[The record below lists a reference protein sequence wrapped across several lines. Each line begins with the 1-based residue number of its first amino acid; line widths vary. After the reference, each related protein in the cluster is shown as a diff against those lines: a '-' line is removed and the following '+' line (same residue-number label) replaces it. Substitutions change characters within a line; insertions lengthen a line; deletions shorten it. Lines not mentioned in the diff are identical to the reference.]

1 MNKIKLSLLAIAI
14 CASPFMS
21 KADETPIPKTTQT
34 FDLALG
40 AGSGMM
46 TGALS
51 WNRTHG
57 IIASNKLRLGY
68 GLRFSGMSGSN
79 QYFSTAPASLTS
91 SPEKIDSI
99 SIASPLNLALNAS
112 IHIEY
117 MVNSKLKAG
126 FNIDAVGFGFGS
138 KSSVDFVSRN
148 NDGSLPNTLDANP
161 NTLNLLL
168 IGDNDLGFLKSEFF
182 VGYALKN
189 NLWIRAGMDMTF
201 AEYTTVQTLTN
212 DNDRFRIK
220 PVMFFAG
227 ISYNPFK

>member
-1 MNKIKLSLLAIAI
+1 MAIAL
-14 CASPFMS
+14 CASPFLS
-21 KADETPIPKTTQT
+21 KADENPVPKTSQT

-57 IIASNKLRLGY
+57 IFAANKFRLGY

-79 QYFSTAPASLTS
+79 QFFSTAPASLTS

-99 SIASPLNLALNAS
+99 SIASPMNLALNAS

-117 MVNSKLKAG
+117 MFTPKFKAG
-126 FNIDAVGFGFGS
+126 FNIDAVGIGFGS
-138 KSSVDFVSRN
+138 KSSVDFISRN
-148 NDGSLPNTLDANP
+148 NDGTYPTTLDANP

-168 IGDNDLGFLKSEFF
+168 VGDNDLGYLKSEFY
-182 VGYALKN
+182 VGYAIKN

-201 AEYTTVQTLTN
+201 AEYTTAQKLTN

-227 ISYNPFK
+227 ISFNPFQ

>member
-1 MNKIKLSLLAIAI
+1 MKTIKLSLMAIAL
-14 CASPFMS
+14 CAIPFVS
-21 KADETPIPKTTQT
+21 KADENPIPKISQT

-40 AGSGMM
+40 TGSGMM
-46 TGALS
+46 TGSLS

-57 IIASNKLRLGY
+57 VFASNKLRLGY

-99 SIASPLNLALNAS
+99 SIPSPLNLALNAS

-117 MVNSKLKAG
+117 MFHSKFKAG
-126 FNIDAVGFGFGS
+126 FNIDAVGIGFGS
-138 KSSVDFVSRN
+138 KSAVDFVSRN
-148 NDGSLPNTLDANP
+148 NNGAYPNTLDANP

-168 IGDNDLGFLKSEFF
+168 IGDNDLGYLKSEFY

-212 DNDRFRIK
+212 NNDRFRIK
-220 PVMFFAG
+220 PVMAFVGVA
-227 ISYNPFK
+227 YNPFN